1 MFVMVL
7 DMVLCCFRERL
18 QDMNVNA
25 SGWLDPEKRPERL
38 KPLGG
43 TNWTEQR
50 SQRTDR
56 VRPYHTLFLY
66 GR

>member
-1 MFVMVL
+1 MS
-7 DMVLCCFRERL
+7 
-18 QDMNVNA
+18 VNA

-43 TNWTEQR
+43 LHWTEVRDRR
-50 SQRTDR
+50 SDR

-66 GR
+66 DR